1 MCRYLPASAVNRPVG
16 LGVYTKA
23 MMNNRILTICAAV
36 AAGMAGTS
44 LAHAQQGYPAP
55 GQGQAYVNQP
65 YSTTPG
71 RSAQGGYVQ
80 GGSVQGGY
88 AAQERRGPGEPDFD
102 GLDDDDAP
110 NAQSSAALPP
120 PGPVL
125 SPNDPRYGRPAGAP
139 VYSDRGAPMPTGPIL
154 SPDDPRYGRPAGAP
168 VYSDRGGPAPT
179 GPVMSPDDPRYG
191 RPAGPPQVIYADRP
205 PGSQQPVYSD
215 RGDSRI
221 PGAGIVY
228 PNDDRAGTR
237 PPGAIGD
244 AAGAQP
250 QQPAVGADGRPVQL
264 AALPPEDQP
273 EVGPA
278 QLPPNLRRQEVAF
291 ATKEPA
297 GTIVVDTANTHLYYV
312 LGGGR
317 AIRYGVRVGRDG
329 FTWNGVQKIS
339 RKAEW
344 PDWHPP
350 TEMIERQPYLPRF
363 MAGGPGNPLGARAM
377 YLGSTVYRIHGTN
390 QPSTIGKFVSSGCI
404 GMLNEDVSDLFERAK
419 VGTRVVVLP
428 GGAPPANTASA
439 AAAPSPGGPAAA
451 AGPGPAQ
458 AQLAPG
464 AQTTV
469 VPPLPAPVTVR

>member
-1 MCRYLPASAVNRPVG
+1 MCRYLPSSAVNRPVG

-23 MMNNRILTICAAV
+23 MMNNRILTICAAI

-44 LAHAQQGYPAP
+44 LAQAQQGYPAP
-55 GQGQAYVNQP
+55 PGQV
-65 YSTTPG
+65 YSTAPG
-71 RSAQGGYVQ
+71 PYVPGGYTTD
-80 GGSVQGGY
+80 
-88 AAQERRGPGEPDFD
+88 ERRRPGEPDFD
-102 GLDDDDAP
+102 ALDDDDDAP
-110 NAQSSAALPP
+110 NGQNAAALPT
-120 PGPVL
+120 PGPVM
-125 SPNDPRYGRPAGAP
+125 SPSDPRYGRPSAGP

-154 SPDDPRYGRPAGAP
+154 SPDDPRYGRPAG
-168 VYSDRGGPAPT
+168 
-179 GPVMSPDDPRYG
+179 
-191 RPAGPPQVIYADRP
+191 PPPVIYGDRP
-205 PGSQQPVYSD
+205 PASQQPVYSD

-228 PNDDRAGTR
+228 PNDDRAGLR
-237 PPGAIGD
+237 PPGAIG
-244 AAGAQP
+244 AAPEPAPGATGALPQP
-250 QQPAVGADGRPVQL
+250 QQPGADGRPVQL
-264 AALPPEDQP
+264 AALPPEEQP

-278 QLPPNLRRQEVAF
+278 QLPPHLRRQEVSF

-317 AIRYGVRVGRDG
+317 AVRYGVRVGRDG

-377 YLGSTVYRIHGTN
+377 YLGSTIYRIHGTN

-419 VGTRVVVLP
+419 VGTRVVVMP

-439 AAAPSPGGPAAA
+439 SAAPPPGGPAAA
-451 AGPGPAQ
+451 AAPGPAQ
-458 AQLAPG
+458 AQLAPLPG
-464 AQTTV
+464 AQQQTI